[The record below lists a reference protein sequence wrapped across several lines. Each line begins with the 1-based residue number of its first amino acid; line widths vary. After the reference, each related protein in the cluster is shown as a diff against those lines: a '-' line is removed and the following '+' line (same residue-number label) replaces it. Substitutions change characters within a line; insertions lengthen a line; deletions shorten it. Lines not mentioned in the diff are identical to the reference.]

1 MCMLLRI
8 AGADFAVGLAF
19 RGLKYSGREL
29 FPGDMV
35 SDSISSGP
43 GFETLMGHCV
53 LFLSTTH

>member
-8 AGADFAVGLAF
+8 AGADFAVGLCAF
-19 RGLKYSGREL
+19 RLLKYSRREL
-29 FPGDMV
+29 FPSDMV

-53 LFLSTTH
+53 LSLIP